1 MPRYADASASDAPS
15 TATLTPDR
23 PASAGTVRTPRRRP
37 RRHPVP
43 RSRERH
49 AVLVDAYPH
58 LYYGAQRLT
67 HLLARELPAR
77 GWTAEVVVP
86 GPGIFVDRL
95 RADGLPVSV
104 VRVPPALLAYG
115 GKAGGRSTLGPAT
128 ALPVAWRHLTRVLR
142 DRRAAVV
149 HANDHRGALLAG
161 PAARLTGAKLVW
173 HVHYT

>member
-49 AVLVDAYPH
+49 VVLVDAYPH

-77 GWTAEVVVP
+77 GWTAEVVTP
-86 GPGIFVDRL
+86 GPGAFVDRL
-95 RADGLPVSV
+95 RADGLPVTV

-115 GKAGGRSTLGPAT
+115 GGRGGGPPTPPPAPPPGAGGGGGR
-128 ALPVAWRHLTRVLR
+128 
-142 DRRAAVV
+142 
-149 HANDHRGALLAG
+149 
-161 PAARLTGAKLVW
+161 
-173 HVHYT
+173 